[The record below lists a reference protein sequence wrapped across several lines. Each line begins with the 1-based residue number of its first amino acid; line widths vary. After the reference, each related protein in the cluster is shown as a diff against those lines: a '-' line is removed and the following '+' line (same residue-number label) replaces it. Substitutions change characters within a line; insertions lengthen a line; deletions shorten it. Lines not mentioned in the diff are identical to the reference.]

1 MVKAVQEGDIDY
13 GVVPIE
19 NSSTGG
25 ITEVYDL
32 IQRYG
37 CAVVGE
43 QIVKSSTTCWAC
55 RGRSWKTSTPSSP
68 IPRALPSAVP
78 SSTSTGTGH

>member
-43 QIVKSSTTCWAC
+43 QIVKIEHNLLGLPGAKLEDIDTVFP
-55 RGRSWKTSTPSSP
+55 TPGLRP
-68 IPRALPSAVP
+68 VP
-78 SSTSTGTGH
+78 PLL